1 MRALV
6 FGGTGM
12 LGSSVAQEW
21 RRRGAAVLALS
32 HAQADIQNPHQLLA
46 VVDSFR
52 PQLVIGCAA
61 FTKVDACEEERQLA
75 LEVNGR
81 GVAHVVAAAERVGAD
96 LIHISSDYVF
106 DGEGSSPYRE
116 DAATGPR
123 SVYGESKLR
132 GEEEALRYE
141 KALVLRASWL
151 FGPGG
156 SNFVATIS
164 RLLRQG
170 QPLKVVDDQVG
181 CPTYTPFLARAV
193 WDLAPLAQ
201 RGILHYR
208 NREPVSWHAFATE
221 IARSLNIADEILAV
235 PTSEFPRPASRPAY
249 SVLDVERFEAVM
261 GRSVEPWIAGLTAYL
276 DDLGGLP

>member
-1 MRALV
+1 
-6 FGGTGM
+6 M
-12 LGSSVAQEW
+12 LGSSVAKEW

-32 HAQADIQNPHQLLA
+32 RGQADIRNPDQLFA
-46 VVDSFR
+46 VVDSYR
-52 PQLVIGCAA
+52 PQLVINCAA
-61 FTKVDACEEERQLA
+61 FTKVDACEEKREEA
-75 LEVNGR
+75 LEINGR
-81 GVAHVVAAAERVGAD
+81 GVANVAAAAERVGAE

-106 DGEGSSPYRE
+106 DGEASTPYTE

-123 SVYGESKLR
+123 SVYGLSKLR
-132 GEEEALRYE
+132 GEEEALRYGR
-141 KALVLRASWL
+141 ALVLRASWL
-151 FGPGG
+151 FGPAGP
-156 SNFVATIS
+156 NFVVTIS

-181 CPTYTPFLARAV
+181 CPTYTPFLARAI

-221 IARSLNIADEILAV
+221 IARSLNIADEILPI
-235 PTSEFPRPASRPAY
+235 PTSEFPRPACRPAY
-249 SVLDVERFEAVM
+249 SVLNVERFEAVT

-276 DDLGGLP
+276 DDPGGLQ